1 MPFFHIYGMIAGM
14 ATPLEAGAKL
24 IFMSQFD
31 LTLFLELIQQH
42 KVSRGHV
49 VPPIVL
55 ALAKH
60 PIIDNYRLDSL
71 ECLMSGAAPLGGNVQ
86 EQASLRLNCLIKQA
100 WGMTELSP
108 AGTVTQDEL
117 VGEIN
122 AKNLEQIQGFSG
134 ILVPGTEGKIV
145 DTETGEDMDYKEE
158 GELCI
163 RGPQVM
169 KGYLYNE
176 EATNNTITSDGW
188 LKTGDI
194 GCFDDRGLLMIT
206 DRSKELIKYKGF
218 QVPPAELEA
227 LLLSHDHI
235 KDCVV
240 IPVLDDEAGELPR
253 AYVVK
258 QDNVPD
264 SFSEEDVIDYVA
276 SKVAPHKKLRG
287 GVRFAEEIPK
297 SPSGKLLR
305 RIQVAMD
312 RGQM

>member
-1 MPFFHIYGMIAGM
+1 MKAEHSKSGERGVLLCPLPFFHIYGMIAGM

-24 IFMSQFD
+24 VFMSQFD
-31 LTLFLELIQQH
+31 LPLFLELIQQH

-60 PIIDNYRLDSL
+60 PIIDNYKLDSL

-108 AGTVTQDEL
+108 AGTVTQDEM

-122 AKNLEQIQGFSG
+122 AANLERIRGFSG

-145 DTETGEDMDYKEE
+145 DTETGEDMDFKEE

-163 RGPQVM
+163 RGAQVM

-194 GCFDDRGLLMIT
+194 GCFDDRGMLMIT
-206 DRSKELIKYKGF
+206 DR
-218 QVPPAELEA
+218 
-227 LLLSHDHI
+227 
-235 KDCVV
+235 
-240 IPVLDDEAGELPR
+240 
-253 AYVVK
+253 
-258 QDNVPD
+258 
-264 SFSEEDVIDYVA
+264 
-276 SKVAPHKKLRG
+276 
-287 GVRFAEEIPK
+287 
-297 SPSGKLLR
+297 
-305 RIQVAMD
+305 
-312 RGQM
+312 